1 MYKTSCKGPINLLMV
16 ILIYTMTHLP
26 IVCIISEHGDHTEH
40 VPERHQEEDQE
51 EEAGQTR
58 HLAFVMLQDS
68 IKNVSHRKG
77 WHPN

>member
-1 MYKTSCKGPINLLMV
+1 
-16 ILIYTMTHLP
+16 MTDLP

-68 IKNVSHRKG
+68 IKNVSHHKG
-77 WHPN
+77 WHSN